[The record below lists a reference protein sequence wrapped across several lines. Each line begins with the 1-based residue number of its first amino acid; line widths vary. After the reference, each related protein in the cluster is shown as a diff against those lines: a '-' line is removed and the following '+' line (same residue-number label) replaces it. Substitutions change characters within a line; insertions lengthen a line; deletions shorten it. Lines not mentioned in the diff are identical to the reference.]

1 MRLLD
6 KDIELVIFDLDGTL
20 IASTSLW
27 ADIDCE
33 FFKSHGMDVP
43 PTYAKEIAH
52 IGLNSAAILTRDK
65 YLPFLTTDEIKKQW
79 NDLAIEAY
87 EKHIPLKENAL
98 ELLRLLKENNVKIA
112 LATANS
118 EELYLPC
125 LLRLDIHKYFDLI
138 IDVNSCVDGKNSPEI
153 YDRVCAKFG
162 VKRENAL
169 VVEDMLQPL
178 MTAYNNGYNVIA
190 MYDKHSTT
198 HLEENQKYCHKLI
211 YNFDEIIKEIKK

>member
-1 MRLLD
+1 MKLLE

-20 IASTSLW
+20 IDSTSLW
-27 ADIDCE
+27 ADIDRD
-33 FFKSHGMDVP
+33 FFASHGMKIP
-43 PTYAKEIAH
+43 PLYNKEIAH

-65 YLPFLTTDEIKKQW
+65 YLPHLTTDEIKKQW

-98 ELLRLLKENNVKIA
+98 ELLKILKKYNVKIA

-138 IDVNSCVDGKNSPEI
+138 IDVNSCVNGKNSPEI
-153 YDRVCAKFG
+153 YDKVCHKFG
-162 VKRENAL
+162 INKTNTL

-178 MTAYNNGYNVIA
+178 MTAFNNGYNVIA
-190 MYDKHSTT
+190 MYDKQSTT
-198 HLEENQKYCHKLI
+198 HPEENKKYCHKFI
-211 YNFDEIIKEIKK
+211 TNFDEIIKEIK